1 MTCSDFFVLHH
12 SQNLLENTTNINVQ
26 YVDATAAQAVAIAR
40 VFETTAI
47 SCHGRSEL
55 FVYHS
60 WKEKQKDIKAHA
72 EFSPF
77 PFHAFVSPVFGL
89 ICVSFIFHIV
99 NSTCFNINEQHFLN
113 KHIYSRLQFAL
124 SFYSISSTFNVYI
137 YNIQLNR
144 IHKNK

>member
-89 ICVSFIFHIV
+89 ICVSFIFHITIQHV
-99 NSTCFNINEQHFLN
+99 LILMNNIFWTNTFTADYNLPYRSIAFLQPSMF
-113 KHIYSRLQFAL
+113 IY
-124 SFYSISSTFNVYI
+124 ITFN
-137 YNIQLNR
+137 
-144 IHKNK
+144 